1 MVSHS
6 CTPVD
11 ELGRGRSP
19 SHRPR
24 GGRGGGE
31 RVVVEKVAS
40 AGPAN
45 YPLLT
50 KTNYNDWVLLMK
62 IKLEARLLWAA
73 VDPGDV
79 DFQVDRMALDVI
91 CSAVPHELISTLAT
105 KPSAREAWESIKTM
119 RIGVDHVRKASTQ
132 KLRQDYEQLTLHD
145 GETVEDFTMRL
156 TGMMNQLATLGDP
169 EPDDKIVAK
178 YLRVARPR
186 YRQLVVSIETLLDIE
201 SLSVEEVT
209 ARLKAIEDDGV
220 VAGNGGEKLYLTE
233 EEWLERYKQKESD
246 GGCRSSGG
254 GSGSRSKNSSGR
266 KTGSGSDSN
275 GE

>member
-1 MVSHS
+1 LV
-6 CTPVD
+6 V
-11 ELGRGRSP
+11 
-19 SHRPR
+19 
-24 GGRGGGE
+24 E
-31 RVVVEKVAS
+31 RVVEKVAS
-40 AGPAN
+40 VGPAN

-50 KTNYNDWVLLMK
+50 KANYNDWVLLMK

-79 DFQVDRMALDVI
+79 DFQVDRMALDAI
-91 CSAVPHELISTLAT
+91 CSAVPPELISTLAT
-105 KPSAREAWESIKTM
+105 KPSTREAWESIKTM
-119 RIGVDHVRKASTQ
+119 RIGVDRVRKASAQ
-132 KLRQDYEQLTLHD
+132 KLRRDYEQLTLRD
-145 GETVEDFTMRL
+145 GETVEDFVMRL
-156 TGMMNQLATLGDP
+156 TGMTYQLATLGDP

-186 YRQLVVSIETLLDIE
+186 YRQLIVSIETLLDIE

-209 ARLKAIEDDGV
+209 ARLKTVEDDGV

-246 GGCRSSGG
+246 GGCRSSGSG
-254 GSGSRSKNSSGR
+254 GGGFGSRGKNNGGK

-275 GE
+275 EE